1 MIAESMPMS
10 RVQAVN
16 SKSARRQPE
25 MFGYRCKCRWQNTC
39 TFDGDGSAAFPGTR
53 TAAVFWAFSTS
64 SDMAWTFSQ
73 PLQPLPPSAAREPA
87 VHVCSQNA
95 ILICSCDEGRVD
107 SKAVTARLGSNAQ
120 RAAGR
125 QAAAAQCRDKAA
137 PPSNGHATR
146 PSPLSRNPVCK
157 SREKRWT
164 FNRPTC
170 FPVQTDIHL
179 ETESRRKTRTET
191 LIQQRE
197 REREQQTD
205 KET

>member
-1 MIAESMPMS
+1 MNVQSATAAAPSLSSS
-10 RVQAVN
+10 R
-16 SKSARRQPE
+16 ARRSRLLAE
-25 MFGYRCKCRWQNTC
+25 CN
-39 TFDGDGSAAFPGTR
+39 FDMQLRRRPGGQQGSDGSTR
-53 TAAVFWAFSTS
+53 
-64 SDMAWTFSQ
+64 Q
-73 PLQPLPPSAAREPA
+73 QCPA
-87 VHVCSQNA
+87 G
-95 ILICSCDEGRVD
+95 GR
-107 SKAVTARLGSNAQ
+107 AGS
-120 RAAGR
+120 
-125 QAAAAQCRDKAA
+125 AAAAQCRDKAA

-197 REREQQTD
+197 REREREQQTD